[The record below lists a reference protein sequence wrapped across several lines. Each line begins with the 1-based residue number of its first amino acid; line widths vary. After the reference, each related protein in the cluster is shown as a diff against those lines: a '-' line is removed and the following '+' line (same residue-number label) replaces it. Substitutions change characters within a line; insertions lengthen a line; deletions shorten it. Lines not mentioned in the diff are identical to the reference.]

1 MKSDEEII
9 KIFKENIKSGIFV
22 ECTIFFVATPLMVL
36 LFTCNLDCV
45 VILLIL
51 ITLFCCV
58 TSIYGIYVN
67 FYNLNSI
74 KKGNYSI
81 HINSTVGN
89 VSTSRGGGGNLFIS
103 VKDCDEEF
111 KFSFSSTEIKN
122 FSNKVYCV
130 TTPKG
135 TYPVCFCKEDC

>member
-9 KIFKENIKSGIFV
+9 KIFKKNIKSGIFV

-51 ITLFCCV
+51 MTLFCCV
-58 TSIYGIYVN
+58 ISIYGIYVK
-67 FYNLNSI
+67 FYNLKSI
-74 KKGNYSI
+74 AKGNYSI
-81 HINSTVGN
+81 CIKPTVGN
-89 VSTSRGGGGNLFIS
+89 VSTIRGGGGNLFIS

-111 KFSFSSTEIKN
+111 CFSSTEIKN
-122 FSNKVYCV
+122 FSNKIYCV
-130 TTPKG
+130 TTKKG
-135 TYPVCFCKEDC
+135 TYAVCFCKEDC